1 MALLETKELT
11 LRTLLIVRVL
21 HRRQPQVALRLPLPG
36 AVASSM
42 TQVLLREA
50 KGLEGMHLPH

>member
-50 KGLEGMHLPH
+50 KGLEGVHLPH

>member
-1 MALLETKELT
+1 MLETKVT

-21 HRRQPQVALRLPLPG
+21 YRRQPQVALRLPLPG